1 MKSKKLLAF
10 ITAIAVC
17 TTLSACNGANSTKEV
32 TTVHTPIATKTSP
45 DKYTH
50 YLKDYVGRNC
60 ASFGFGWGNQ
70 ILEDYGNGKIKF
82 NIITNDGSYVDVNDE
97 NLLSQYIVT
106 GQSVEPN
113 TEIKLVYETDENGE
127 EDSILVDT
135 QSLEEVDLYVTRINS
150 DTAVSSSERISDT
163 ETTTIENDTET
174 TIIVS
179 ETTAATSEKKTTN
192 NTLKEPHT
200 PVAIKSSPD
209 KYTVYV
215 KDYVGKNC
223 ALLGSKWGKTLYD
236 STGYGAGGM
245 YLSIISTDGS
255 YIDLEDEETLKKYYV
270 TSQSVEPNTEIKLT
284 FLKDSEGNEYD
295 NLVDTQSIEEINLYV
310 SLIE

>member
-1 MKSKKLLAF
+1 MKSKKSIAILATIIMAF
-10 ITAIAVC
+10 Q
-17 TTLSACNGANSTKEV
+17 LSACVNGNDENLNEATGAVTEEKNTGEVEEINETTTKKSGTLDIHIPVSIKE
-32 TTVHTPIATKTSP
+32 SP
-45 DKYTH
+45 DKYT
-50 YLKDYVGRNC
+50 
-60 ASFGFGWGNQ
+60 W
-70 ILEDYGNGKIKF
+70 
-82 NIITNDGSYVDVNDE
+82 
-97 NLLSQYIVT
+97 YI
-106 GQSVEPN
+106 
-113 TEIKLVYETDENGE
+113 
-127 EDSILVDT
+127 
-135 QSLEEVDLYVTRINS
+135 
-150 DTAVSSSERISDT
+150 
-163 ETTTIENDTET
+163 
-174 TIIVS
+174 
-179 ETTAATSEKKTTN
+179 
-192 NTLKEPHT
+192 
-200 PVAIKSSPD
+200 
-209 KYTVYV
+209 